1 MTSSLKE
8 SFSMPIVMVSFFFM
22 FDKVV
27 SHPYVHSVPRTPSI
41 DNYNRQF
48 LTSARDIHHVPS
60 GYFSLDPHTTNYHDL
75 GDGTVVAYGEKFQLV
90 NVPVNG
96 VNRLVPLSLQYAVRI
111 PQPIF
116 SEFNKAASTKHE
128 LTQKHT
134 LYTNLP
140 ESKKEDIH
148 ISPPRPP
155 SFSNIPGT
163 IDFLPLIDNRHI
175 KVLNEKQG
183 NSFNTKPSLG
193 EVPVVQPGTIRP
205 FSLFWYLPVNPQI
218 KIETKKD
225 HKNGN
230 KLYKPVRNQYH
241 NQIYGLNRYHL
252 ASPIYRPPGST
263 PLLSHY
269 QQASVDP
276 YLYNIVQ

>member
-1 MTSSLKE
+1 MASSLKE
-8 SFSMPIVMVSFFFM
+8 SFSLPLVMVSFSFIIN
-22 FDKVV
+22 KVAA
-27 SHPYVHSVPRTPSI
+27 HPHIHSLPQTPGI
-41 DNYNRQF
+41 DNYNRQ
-48 LTSARDIHHVPS
+48 LITSPRDVHHVPS

-96 VNRLVPLSLQYAVRI
+96 LNRLVPLSLQYAVRI

-116 SEFNKAASTKHE
+116 SEFNKETSTKHE

-134 LYTNLP
+134 SYSNLA

-155 SFSNIPGT
+155 SFSNVPGT

-218 KIETKKD
+218 KIDTKKD
-225 HKNGN
+225 HKNVN

-241 NQIYGLNRYHL
+241 NQVYGLNRYHL

-269 QQASVDP
+269 QQASVNP
-276 YLYNIVQ
+276 YLYNIVL

>member
-1 MTSSLKE
+1 MASSLKE
-8 SFSMPIVMVSFFFM
+8 SFSLPLVMVSFFLM
-22 FDKVV
+22 FNKVV
-27 SHPYVHSVPRTPSI
+27 SHPYIHSVPRNPSI
-41 DNYNRQF
+41 DNYNRQL

-134 LYTNLP
+134 SYSNLP

-148 ISPPRPP
+148 ISPPKPP
-155 SFSNIPGT
+155 SFSNVPGT

-193 EVPVVQPGTIRP
+193 QVPVVQPGTIRP
-205 FSLFWYLPVNPQI
+205 FSLFWYLPVNPQV
-218 KIETKKD
+218 KIDTKKD
-225 HKNGN
+225 HTNGN

-241 NQIYGLNRYHL
+241 NQVYGLNRYHL

-269 QQASVDP
+269 QQASVNP

>member
-1 MTSSLKE
+1 MASSLKE
-8 SFSMPIVMVSFFFM
+8 SFSLPLVMVSFFFM
-22 FDKVV
+22 FNEVV
-27 SHPYVHSVPRTPSI
+27 SHPYIHSVARASSI
-41 DNYNRQF
+41 DNYNRQL
-48 LTSARDIHHVPS
+48 LTSARGIHHVPS

-116 SEFNKAASTKHE
+116 SKFNKAPSTKHE
-128 LTQKHT
+128 LTQNHT
-134 LYTNLP
+134 SYSNQA

-148 ISPPRPP
+148 IPPPKTP
-155 SFSNIPGT
+155 SFSNFPGT

-205 FSLFWYLPVNPQI
+205 FSLFWYLPVNPQV
-218 KIETKKD
+218 KIDTKKD
-225 HKNGN
+225 HTNGN

-241 NQIYGLNRYHL
+241 NQVYGLNRYHL

-269 QQASVDP
+269 QQASVNP

>member
-1 MTSSLKE
+1 
-8 SFSMPIVMVSFFFM
+8 M
-22 FDKVV
+22 FNKVV
-27 SHPYVHSVPRTPSI
+27 SHPYIHSVPRNPSI
-41 DNYNRQF
+41 DNYNRQL

-134 LYTNLP
+134 SYSNLP
-140 ESKKEDIH
+140 ESKKEDLH
-148 ISPPRPP
+148 ISPPKPP
-155 SFSNIPGT
+155 SFSNVPGA
-163 IDFLPLIDNRHI
+163 IDFLPLIDNRLI

-183 NSFNTKPSLG
+183 NSFNTKPLWG
-193 EVPVVQPGTIRP
+193 K
-205 FSLFWYLPVNPQI
+205 Y
-218 KIETKKD
+218 
-225 HKNGN
+225 
-230 KLYKPVRNQYH
+230 
-241 NQIYGLNRYHL
+241 
-252 ASPIYRPPGST
+252 
-263 PLLSHY
+263 LLSNQGLLGHFHY
-269 QQASVDP
+269 FGIF
-276 YLYNIVQ
+276 L

>member
-1 MTSSLKE
+1 MASSLKE
-8 SFSMPIVMVSFFFM
+8 SFSLALVMVSFFFM
-22 FDKVV
+22 FNTVLC
-27 SHPYVHSVPRTPSI
+27 HPYIHSVARAPSI
-41 DNYNRQF
+41 DNYNRQL
-48 LTSARDIHHVPS
+48 LTSARGIHHVPS

-116 SEFNKAASTKHE
+116 SKFNKAPSTKHE
-128 LTQKHT
+128 LTQNHT
-134 LYTNLP
+134 SYSNQA

-148 ISPPRPP
+148 IPPPKPP
-155 SFSNIPGT
+155 SFSNFPGT

-205 FSLFWYLPVNPQI
+205 FSLFWYLPVNPQV
-218 KIETKKD
+218 KIDTKKD
-225 HKNGN
+225 HTNGN

-241 NQIYGLNRYHL
+241 NQVYGLNRYHL

-269 QQASVDP
+269 QQASVNP